1 MTDRGHDSSTG
12 WGIKLG
18 WMGEVSEGI
27 PLGVAWSSEV
37 DMSNFDDYAGLFADD
52 GGFDIPESF
61 GTGIA
66 WELSPALTLAADWQ
80 RIL

>member
-1 MTDRGHDSSTG
+1 
-12 WGIKLG
+12 
-18 WMGEVSEGI
+18 
-27 PLGVAWSSEV
+27 
-37 DMSNFDDYAGLFADD
+37 MSNFDDYAGLFADD